1 MNLSAAGLDAIASH
15 EGFRE
20 RAYPDPGSANGL
32 PVTIGFGSTR
42 WEDGSPIQLGQT
54 VSRERAKHMM
64 ARELEAIE
72 QTVGE
77 LVKVPLTQGQFDALC
92 SFVYNVGAGA
102 FKAST
107 LLRLLNAGNTAGAAD
122 EFLRWNKNDGSVMP
136 GLTKRREAERALFLS
151 RADKPVS
158 ELGTPN
164 TMSPFI
170 IPALDMLVRAVPT
183 IADLFKG
190 ETPSKVAE
198 RNIEAVKV
206 IADKVIPIVLQ
217 ASGQTN
223 VQAAA
228 EAAVADPKVAADM
241 DAAARREY
249 FELQRV
255 SVKEA
260 RDFAVQYAQTKD
272 VRTVVGRFTFL
283 EFFTLFIVAMA
294 AVFLGWLLH
303 LGLLEGALLG
313 SVVTLVVI
321 AGFVEPRKFWL
332 GLPAGEPPEDGPK
345 RGQ

>member
-20 RAYPDPGSANGL
+20 RAYPDPGSSNGL

-54 VSRERAKHMM
+54 VSRERAKHLM

-102 FKAST
+102 FKASS
-107 LLRLLNAGNTAGAAD
+107 LLRMLNGGNAREAAE
-122 EFLRWNKNDGSVMP
+122 EFLRWNKNDGTVMP
-136 GLTKRREAERALFLS
+136 GLVKRREAERAMFLS
-151 RADKPVS
+151 APPVVSPITTPDKP
-158 ELGTPN
+158 
-164 TMSPFI
+164 MSPFI

-190 ETPSKVAE
+190 EAPSKVAE
-198 RNIEAVKV
+198 RNIDAVKV
-206 IADKVIPIVLQ
+206 IADKVIPIVLE

-260 RDFAVQYAQTKD
+260 RDFAMQYAQTKD

-283 EFFTLFIVAMA
+283 EVLSLTL
-294 AVFLGWLLH
+294 LLISSAF
-303 LGLLEGALLG
+303 GSALLYLDLLKG
-313 SVVTLVVI
+313 ELLGAIVMLVVV
-321 AGFVEPRKFWL
+321 AGFSDIRRFWL
-332 GLPAGEPPEDGPK
+332 GLPASEPPKD
-345 RGQ
+345 